1 MSLLGT
7 SWSDFHVGGPSR
19 PVSRPTSPLHGNL
32 SSVSLSLVPGSGGG
46 GGGAQ
51 GGWFVPAPVTPRLN
65 PAAPTFEARSGG
77 ANRGKD
83 SLSINTDTSSITG
96 SIETGPSNSGILS
109 RFSALSRK
117 GSTSKFNLP
126 GWKKDGVGFFGR
138 KAKDSDADEGE
149 TQQQEQGSFIQGS
162 GPMMWKDRGSGFF
175 GRSGKGKDEEEEEEE
190 REKERDKEGGGR
202 GGSSQSGGFFG
213 AIGRKEREDGEQVRK
228 EGLQAIFG
236 RKRGRDEK
244 DKKDMGGESEGE
256 GA

>member
-7 SWSDFHVGGPSR
+7 SWSDFRVGGPSR
-19 PVSRPTSPLHGNL
+19 PVSRPTSPLHGNS
-32 SSVSLSLVPGSGGG
+32 SSVSLSLAAGT
-46 GGGAQ
+46 GGAQ

-77 ANRGKD
+77 VNRGKD
-83 SLSINTDTSSITG
+83 SLSINTDTSSVTG
-96 SIETGPSNSGILS
+96 SIDTGPSSSGILS

-149 TQQQEQGSFIQGS
+149 MQQQEQGSFIQGNS
-162 GPMMWKDRGSGFF
+162 PMMWKDKGSGFF
-175 GRSGKGKDEEEEEEE
+175 GRSGKGKDEEEEEE
-190 REKERDKEGGGR
+190 REKEKEKDKEGWGR
-202 GGSSQSGGFFG
+202 GGLSQSGGFFG
-213 AIGRKEREDGEQVRK
+213 AIGKKEKEKEDGEQVRK
-228 EGLQAIFG
+228 EGLQGIFG
-236 RKRGRDEK
+236 RKRGREEK
-244 DKKDMGGESEGE
+244 EKKDLESEGE